1 MKIQSKCFV
10 TGIARVL
17 FIAAAAHLPS
27 AHAAN
32 LLDGVQQKKE
42 LVVATEA
49 AYVPFEYVEDGKVVG
64 YGPDLMRYILAGL
77 PAVKLHQMDLPFQGI
92 LPGLAAKKYDMAITS
107 LFVTKE
113 RADKFAFTLPIAD
126 ATVALLR
133 RKNDGALSKPED
145 IRGRIVGS
153 QAGSGM
159 LKTLQ
164 AYDNKLKESGKP
176 GVKEIKQYV
185 SMDEAYADLAA
196 GRLDAVAQALSNLGG
211 IIKSR
216 PDTFAVVLPAIGPK
230 SYYAWAGRK
239 DADSASLVKFFSDG
253 IAKANATGKMKELQ
267 LKWFGFEMPVP
278 SDRVPEPTM

>member
-10 TGIARVL
+10 NGIASVL
-17 FIAAAAHLPS
+17 LIVAAAHVPS
-27 AHAAN
+27 VHAAG
-32 LLDGVQQKKE
+32 LLEEVQQKKE

-49 AYVPFEYVEDGKVVG
+49 AYVPFEYVEDGKIVG

-77 PAVKLHQMDLPFQGI
+77 PAVKLNQMDLPFQGI
-92 LPGLAAKKYDMAITS
+92 LPGLAAKKYDMALTS
-107 LFVTKE
+107 LFITKE

-133 RKNDGALSKPED
+133 RKNDAALIKSED
-145 IRGRIVGS
+145 INGRIVGS

-164 AYDNKLKESGKP
+164 AYDKKLKESGKP

-196 GRLDAVAQALSNLGG
+196 GRPVSYTHL
-211 IIKSR
+211 
-216 PDTFAVVLPAIGPK
+216 TLPTN
-230 SYYAWAGRK
+230 RE
-239 DADSASLVKFFSDG
+239 V
-253 IAKANATGKMKELQ
+253 
-267 LKWFGFEMPVP
+267 
-278 SDRVPEPTM
+278 